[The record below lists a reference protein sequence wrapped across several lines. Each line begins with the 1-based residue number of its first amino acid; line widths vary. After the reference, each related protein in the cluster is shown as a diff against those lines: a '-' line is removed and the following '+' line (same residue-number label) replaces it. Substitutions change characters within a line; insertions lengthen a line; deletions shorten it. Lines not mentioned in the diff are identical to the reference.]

1 MPKGDRTG
9 PMGMGSMT
17 GRAAGYCAGYEMPGY
32 ANPISGRG
40 FGAGFN
46 RGRGGGIS
54 GFGGG
59 RGRRNM
65 FYATGLP
72 GYIRFGGAGAP
83 IVNLSI
89 NPEAAKQ
96 ELINRAEYM
105 QKELEAI
112 RKRIDEI
119 EKESDNK

>member
-1 MPKGDRTG
+1 MPKGDGTG

-17 GRAAGYCAGYEMPGY
+17 GRAAGFCAGNEMPGF
-32 ANPISGRG
+32 ANPIFGRV
-40 FGAGFN
+40 FGAGFS
-46 RGRGGGIS
+46 RGR
-54 GFGGG
+54 GGG

-83 IVNLSI
+83 IVNPSI
-89 NPEAAKQ
+89 NPEAARQ

-105 QKELEAI
+105 QKELETI

-119 EKESDNK
+119 EKESDKK